1 MLIISR
7 SALMNHR
14 VQRILKAMHARLKDV
29 HGVEG
34 AEQSLGNCWI
44 SSIIS

>member
-1 MLIISR
+1 MLIISINT
-7 SALMNHR
+7 LMNHR
-14 VQRILKAMHARLKDV
+14 FQRILKAMHACLKDV

-44 SSIIS
+44 SSKIS